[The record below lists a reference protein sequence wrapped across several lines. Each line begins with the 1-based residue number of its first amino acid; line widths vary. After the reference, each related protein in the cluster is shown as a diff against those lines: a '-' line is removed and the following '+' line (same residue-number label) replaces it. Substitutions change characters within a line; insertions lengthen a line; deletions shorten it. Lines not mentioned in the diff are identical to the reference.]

1 MTSSVAGKCPAV
13 WPVVDSANS
22 PLGPLWVTWS
32 LSHSQAECLGYLI
45 FSSNKETNVFV
56 GLIVV
61 SEILVKK

>member
-32 LSHSQAECLGYLI
+32 LSLSLSQAECSGYLI
-45 FSSNKETNVFV
+45 FSSNICGTYSGK
-56 GLIVV
+56 
-61 SEILVKK
+61 